1 MFDGRAVT
9 ESRIRRFT
17 REHLLPAIHP
27 ETAAVTLTAHRL
39 PGEPIP
45 PREAIA
51 AGAEYAPIELGAP
64 LGRAWSTTWL
74 HVTGTV
80 PAHWASDDASAPEL
94 LVDLAFTHPDDL
106 PGTVDAAREALRP
119 ALSRPAGDSSL
130 TVLATGHA
138 HIDSAWLW
146 PVRETGRKVARTFS
160 TVCTLLEEDPEATF
174 SASSAQQYRWLRD
187 RYPELFG
194 RIREHV
200 ASGRFV
206 PVGGMWVE
214 SDTNMPGSEAM
225 ARQFVAGKRFF
236 LEEFGVETRETW
248 LPDSFGYSAALPQI
262 AALAGNENF
271 LTQKVSWNQTNT
283 FPHHTFRWEGID
295 GTDVFT
301 HFPPADTYNGELTGE
316 ELARFE
322 RNFKEKGRA
331 TLGMD
336 LFRHGDGGGG
346 PTRAMMAAGRRAR
359 DLEGSPKVEFGT
371 AADFFDRARAE
382 YPDAPVWNGELYLE
396 LHRGTYSAQL
406 GTKQGNR
413 RSEHVLHEA
422 ELLAA
427 LAAVRTGHEY
437 PYDELE
443 ELWQRTLLLQF
454 HDILPDSSIVW
465 VHREAERA
473 HAEIAERAEQVIAA
487 ALAALEAGEGGR
499 RQAGTPRPTGTPG
512 PTGMRRPTGTARP
525 RCC

>member
-17 REHLLPAIHP
+17 REHLLPAI
-27 ETAAVTLTAHRL
+27 
-39 PGEPIP
+39 
-45 PREAIA
+45 
-51 AGAEYAPIELGAP
+51 
-64 LGRAWSTTWL
+64 
-74 HVTGTV
+74 
-80 PAHWASDDASAPEL
+80 
-94 LVDLAFTHPDDL
+94 HPDDL

-146 PVRETGRKVARTFS
+146 PVRETVRKVARTFS
-160 TVCTLLEEDPEATF
+160 NVCTLLEEDPEATF

-187 RYPELFG
+187 RYPELFA

-283 FPHHTFRWEGID
+283 FPPSHLSLGGHRRD
-295 GTDVFT
+295 GRV
-301 HFPPADTYNGELTGE
+301 HPLPA
-316 ELARFE
+316 
-322 RNFKEKGRA
+322 
-331 TLGMD
+331 
-336 LFRHGDGGGG
+336 GGHLQ
-346 PTRAMMAAGRRAR
+346 RRA
-359 DLEGSPKVEFGT
+359 DG
-371 AADFFDRARAE
+371 
-382 YPDAPVWNGELYLE
+382 
-396 LHRGTYSAQL
+396 
-406 GTKQGNR
+406 
-413 RSEHVLHEA
+413 
-422 ELLAA
+422 
-427 LAAVRTGHEY
+427 
-437 PYDELE
+437 
-443 ELWQRTLLLQF
+443 
-454 HDILPDSSIVW
+454 
-465 VHREAERA
+465 
-473 HAEIAERAEQVIAA
+473 
-487 ALAALEAGEGGR
+487 
-499 RQAGTPRPTGTPG
+499 
-512 PTGMRRPTGTARP
+512 
-525 RCC
+525 